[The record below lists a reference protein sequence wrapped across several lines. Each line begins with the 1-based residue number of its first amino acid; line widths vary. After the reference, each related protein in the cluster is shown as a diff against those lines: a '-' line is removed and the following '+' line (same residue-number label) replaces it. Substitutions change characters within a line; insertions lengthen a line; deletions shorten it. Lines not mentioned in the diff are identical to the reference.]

1 MKNQSGF
8 ALVNIA
14 YHVVYVHAVAIGRS
28 LGFPD
33 RSTFNKKIREVG
45 CLERGDCA
53 IRFWDVPR
61 FVRQHVQGPLK
72 SIQETNRVT
81 KTVVLILCLIA
92 GLLTS
97 CSPAPRPDSIVLVI
111 IDTCRADRLGAVR
124 GPNAMTPSL
133 DAFADQ
139 AANFTRTYS
148 HSPWTLPSIA
158 SIFTSQIPMHHGAGG
173 RLGDFRSLP
182 EEAVTLA
189 EVCRDAGLATAAVTN
204 VQFLSPKFGMTQGF
218 DHVDVHVPESNL
230 HMRRATETTDLA
242 LSWLEQNGNHPFLL
256 VVHFFDP
263 HLVYDPPQP
272 YRGRFAAAGNNETKE
287 NLFGMFG
294 QIQKLR
300 DGEIE
305 LTSGDYVRLG
315 GLYDGEV
322 SYSDA
327 EFGRLVRGLEDL
339 GVASRA
345 VVAVMSDHGE
355 EFNEHGSFEH
365 GHTLYDELLHVPL
378 LVRSPGMVHGAVRIS
393 NPVALMD
400 VAPTLCELID
410 ISIPSSFAGQSLVAA
425 LEGGALPARPILSQG
440 NMWGPEQ
447 VALRTGDWKIIVE
460 TVATDLE
467 GEGEKRF
474 QLFDLHGDP
483 GEQKNI
489 AEDNPGQ
496 LEAML
501 EQLDEL
507 LSGQKAEGQEPAL
520 SEEERRKLRS
530 LGYVR

>member
-1 MKNQSGF
+1 MTKK
-8 ALVNIA
+8 
-14 YHVVYVHAVAIGRS
+14 VVPI
-28 LGFPD
+28 F
-33 RSTFNKKIREVG
+33 
-45 CLERGDCA
+45 
-53 IRFWDVPR
+53 
-61 FVRQHVQGPLK
+61 
-72 SIQETNRVT
+72 
-81 KTVVLILCLIA
+81 CLIA
-92 GLLTS
+92 GLLMS

-111 IDTCRADRLGAVR
+111 IDTCRADRLGADR
-124 GPNAMTPSL
+124 GEFAMTPSL

-139 AANFTRTYS
+139 AATFTRAYS

-158 SIFTSQIPMHHGAGG
+158 SIFTSQIPMRHGAGG
-173 RLGDFRSLP
+173 RLGDFSSLS

-204 VQFLSPKFGMTQGF
+204 VQFLSATFGMTQGF
-218 DHVDVHVPESNL
+218 DHVDVHLPESNL
-230 HMRRATETTDLA
+230 NMRRATETTDLA
-242 LSWLEQNGNHPFLL
+242 LSWVERNGDHPFLL
-256 VVHFFDP
+256 LVHYYDP

-272 YRGRFAAAGNNETKE
+272 YRRRFAASGNNEAKKH
-287 NLFGMFG
+287 LFGMFG

-300 DGEIE
+300 DGVLD
-305 LTSGDYVRLG
+305 LTPEDYVRLG

-378 LVRSPGMVHGAVRIS
+378 LVRSPGRVHGALRIS
-393 NPVALMD
+393 DPVALKD
-400 VAPTLCELID
+400 VAPTLCQLND
-410 ISIPSSFAGQSLVAA
+410 ISTPPSFTGQSLAAA
-425 LEGGALPARPILSQG
+425 LEGGTLPARAILSQG

-447 VALRTGDWKIIVE
+447 VALRTGDWKVIVE
-460 TVATDLE
+460 TVATELE
-467 GEGEKRF
+467 GDGEKRF

-483 GEQKNI
+483 GEQKNL
-489 AEDNPGQ
+489 AEDNPEQ
-496 LEAML
+496 LAAML

-520 SEEERRKLRS
+520 SEEERRRLRS